1 MKRKKILHIA
11 QEIHPYVSEGEAAL
25 AEYSVIK
32 AISTKGGEVR
42 VFMPKWGE
50 VNERRN
56 QLHEVIRLSGLN
68 IDVDDSDHSLIIKVA
83 NIQALRTQI
92 YFIDNDDFFTGRLMA
107 YDEGGKVYADNVHRA
122 AFYARG
128 VLETVKRLR
137 WNPDII
143 HCHGWM
149 SAIAVLYI
157 KELYRDLPQFEH
169 AKVVFS
175 AYDDMLI
182 GQSTEDF
189 LGAISHKE
197 VNAESLAKMGLD
209 TTKYDALYQIALQYA
224 DAFVAATADV
234 PAEVLA
240 FAEERGLPM
249 LHYNE
254 EQDLATIYSDFY
266 SQLTAG
272 E

>member
-11 QEIHPYVSEGEAAL
+11 QEIHPYVSESEAAL

-32 AISTKGGEVR
+32 AIFDKGGEAR
-42 VFMPKWGE
+42 VFMPKWGG

-92 YFIDNDDFFTGRLMA
+92 YFIDNDDFFTNRLMA
-107 YDEGGKVYADNVHRA
+107 YDEVGSIYTDNVHRA

-137 WNPDII
+137 WNPDIV

-149 SAIAVLYI
+149 SAVAVLYI
-157 KELYRDLPQFEH
+157 KQMYKDLPQFEH

-175 AYDDMLI
+175 AYDDMLL
-182 GQSTEDF
+182 GQTTEDF
-189 LGAISHKE
+189 SGAIRYKE
-197 VNAESLAKMGLD
+197 VDDAMLQAMQID
-209 TTKYDALYQIALQYA
+209 TTKYDALYQIALQHA
-224 DAFVAATADV
+224 DAFVAATPGVSSEILAM
-234 PAEVLA
+234 AERLSLPTLPYTEGMDI
-240 FAEERGLPM
+240 AEAYR
-249 LHYNE
+249 
-254 EQDLATIYSDFY
+254 DFY
-266 SQLTAG
+266 AQIMAS
-272 E
+272 

>member
-1 MKRKKILHIA
+1 MKQKKVLHIA
-11 QEIHPYVSEGEAAL
+11 QEIHPYVTEGEAAL

-32 AISTKGGEVR
+32 AIADNGGEVR
-42 VFMPKWGE
+42 VFMPKWGG

-92 YFIDNDDFFTGRLMA
+92 YFIDNDDFFTNRLMA
-107 YDEGGKVYADNVHRA
+107 YDADGKVYADNVHRA

-137 WNPDII
+137 WNPDVV

-157 KELYRDLPQFEH
+157 KLLYKDLPQFEN

-175 AYDDMLI
+175 AYDDMLL
-182 GQSTEDF
+182 GHTTEDF
-189 LGAISHKE
+189 AGAICYKE
-197 VNAESLAKMGLD
+197 VDADSLKAMAVD
-209 TTKYDALYQIALQYA
+209 TTKYDTLYQIALQHA
-224 DAFVAATADV
+224 DAFVAATS
-234 PAEVLA
+234 EVAPEIIAMAQERSLPILRH
-240 FAEERGLPM
+240 EEDL
-249 LHYNE
+249 
-254 EQDLATIYSDFY
+254 DLAEAYRNFY
-266 SQLTAG
+266 TQLIS
-272 E
+272 